1 MNEVTTTPYNVSNIT
16 YIYMENS
23 RIMDLAMTINKYYLW
38 VILAFGFPGNLATIV
53 TIVRMR
59 HLGSFTLYV
68 VLLAVMDTLSLAIK
82 IMFYQILG
90 SGAALGTP
98 GCKFL
103 KFMGNY
109 SSTFA
114 NWVLVLMAI
123 ERLLAVRYPLRVQKF
138 LTCKRS
144 VMIIISVGLG
154 IGAAYAPIIPIV
166 YYNEKA
172 DNCESLQNSHM
183 PHLMTWVN
191 TSLYAFIPFII
202 LALSNILIG
211 KAIRNSFRIRRAL
224 QCISSDSFRPRCCD
238 VSIQRQ
244 ILLMLFTSTFVFVV
258 LLFPICAFVVTD
270 HYWEVKPYTEEYD
283 IKYLCQQIAFV
294 LCDSTHAVNFYLY
307 FLSARKFRK
316 AFTQMPTCPKG
327 SQGRPASL

>member
-154 IGAAYAPIIPIV
+154 IGAATRPTDNPPYRCVTDKRLTFIMVSLSSSTTRRLEFPACTG
-166 YYNEKA
+166 YN
-172 DNCESLQNSHM
+172 
-183 PHLMTWVN
+183 
-191 TSLYAFIPFII
+191 Y
-202 LALSNILIG
+202 
-211 KAIRNSFRIRRAL
+211 
-224 QCISSDSFRPRCCD
+224 
-238 VSIQRQ
+238 VS
-244 ILLMLFTSTFVFVV
+244 LMLS
-258 LLFPICAFVVTD
+258 
-270 HYWEVKPYTEEYD
+270 
-283 IKYLCQQIAFV
+283 
-294 LCDSTHAVNFYLY
+294 
-307 FLSARKFRK
+307 
-316 AFTQMPTCPKG
+316 
-327 SQGRPASL
+327 